1 MDTRTVNNI
10 KGSNYQIFALTLII
24 SFIVMYCIMFLNV
37 DEADHIY
44 LSMTR
49 IYMTLMMVAAMAL
62 LMIATMGKMY
72 KNKRINLMIV
82 IIGIT
87 VFGLSLAGVRTQTLI
102 GDVQYMKGMIP
113 HHSIAILTSK
123 NAHIKD
129 PEVRK
134 LADGIIATQEKE
146 IAEMKAI
153 LARIN
158 K

>member
-1 MDTRTVNNI
+1 MKTINQ
-10 KGSNYQIFALTLII
+10 GSYTTFTLTMVT
-24 SFIVMYCIMFLNV
+24 SFVLMYGIMFLNV
-37 DEADHIY
+37 DEANHVY
-44 LSMTR
+44 LNMTR
-49 IYMTLMMVAAMAL
+49 FYMTLMMVAAMAM
-62 LMIATMGKMY
+62 LMLVMMRKMY
-72 KNKRINLMIV
+72 TSKRLNLV
-82 IIGIT
+82 IIFISVT
-87 VFGLSLAGVRTQTLI
+87 SFLLSLAGVRSQTFV

-153 LARIN
+153 LARM
-158 K
+158 KK

>member
-1 MDTRTVNNI
+1 MEKSSYR
-10 KGSNYQIFALTLII
+10 IFALTLVI
-24 SFIVMYCIMFLNV
+24 SFMLMYVVMFLNV
-37 DEADHIY
+37 DQANHIY

-49 IYMTLMMVAAMAL
+49 FYMTTM
-62 LMIATMGKMY
+62 MIAVMAVLMVLTMGMMY
-72 KNKRINLMIV
+72 KNKKLNLIIMIASA
-82 IIGIT
+82 T
-87 VFGLSLAGVRTQTLI
+87 VFGLSLAGVRTQTFV

-123 NAHIKD
+123 NAKIKD

-146 IAEMKAI
+146 IAEMKRI
-153 LARIN
+153 LARMD